1 MDLTDEVKTSIDK
14 MSYEQL
20 LSQWRNAPIGS
31 QMFQGESGAYFAER
45 MKVKRNEEGDDAAV
59 AASKSIGWD

>member
-1 MDLTDEVKTSIDK
+1 